1 MNQTITSKNTSI
13 NSVKLPSVYNKID
26 FSKFGDLQV
35 LDYGCGKFDNT
46 KHFIEN
52 IGGSWY
58 GYDPY
63 NRTEAENMECKDRWF
78 NCIICSNVLN
88 VLSDT
93 RLVYDVLRNIFDYI
107 WYSRQKVFIT
117 VYEGDKSG
125 VGKMTKDDCYQRN
138 ERTAEYLYMVQK
150 VLGDNYV
157 IKNNVITNA
166 PSYLK

>member
-13 NSVKLPSVYNKID
+13 NSTKLPAVYNKID
-26 FSKFGDLQV
+26 WSKFSGIKMI
-35 LDYGCGKFDNT
+35 DYGCGKFNNA
-46 KHFIEN
+46 KEFIN
-52 IGGSWY
+52 SIGGRWY

-63 NRTEAENMECKDRWF
+63 NRTEAENIACRGEWF
-78 NCIICSNVLN
+78 NCIVCSNVLN

-93 RLVYDVLRNIFDYI
+93 KLVYDVLRKIADYI
-107 WYSRQKVFIT
+107 FYTSQKVFIT

-138 ERTAEYLYMVQK
+138 ERTAEYISMVQK

-166 PSYLK
+166 PSYIK